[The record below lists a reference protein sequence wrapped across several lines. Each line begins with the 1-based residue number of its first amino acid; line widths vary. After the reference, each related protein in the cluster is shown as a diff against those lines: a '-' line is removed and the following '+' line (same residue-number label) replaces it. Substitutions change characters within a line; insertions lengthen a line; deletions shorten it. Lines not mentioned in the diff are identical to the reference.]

1 MIVQHLVSLLSKVL
15 LSLLFFPPQAQPLR
29 FEVTSRFAP
38 VSGRLFVVIGKSEN
52 PEPRMMID
60 EAGPAAV
67 PVMARD
73 VRNLGTGVVTS
84 MDRSAETF
92 AIRSLDDLQPGDYY
106 VQTLLH
112 SNIDLKSLDAPGTEY
127 SEVQRVHL
135 DPRRGTTVRLEL
147 TRIVPPEQLPAD
159 DEYIKYVRIQSN
171 LLTAFH
177 KRPIYLRAAV
187 ILPRDYGTEINRRY
201 ALRIH
206 IGGYGTRFTAV
217 RRLMAAG
224 SEFRRI
230 WLAADTPR
238 MIYLQLDGDGPF
250 GDPYQINS
258 DNNGPYGDA
267 ITREL
272 IPYVER
278 TFRAVSQPF
287 ARMLDGQSTGGW
299 VSLALKIFYP
309 DYFNA
314 VWSSCP
320 DGVDLRGFQLINIYK
335 DDNAY
340 VDDRG
345 VERPSKRDLNG
356 NVEFTIRREC
366 QMENVI
372 GLGDSWAMSGQQWGA
387 WNAVYGPRGADS
399 RPVPLWDPKTG
410 KIDKSVVPHWKKYDL
425 RMIMEENWKTL
436 GPKLRGKI
444 HISVGESDNYF
455 LNNAVHML
463 DDFFKRADP
472 PADARIAY
480 GTGRGHCWS
489 SITEAQMMSEMA
501 AAAERR

>member
-1 MIVQHLVSLLSKVL
+1 MIARHLASLLSSVL
-15 LSLLFFPPQAQPLR
+15 LSLLFFVPQAQPLR
-29 FEVTSRFAP
+29 FDVTSHFAP
-38 VSGRLFVVIGKSEN
+38 VSGRLFVVIGKTDR
-52 PEPRMMID
+52 PEPRTMID
-60 EAGPAAV
+60 EAGPGAV

-73 VRNLGTGVVTS
+73 VRDFGTGRVAS
-84 MDRSAETF
+84 LDKSAEIF
-92 AIRSLDDLQPGDYY
+92 PLRNLDDLQPGDYY
-106 VQTLLH
+106 IQALFH
-112 SNIDLKSLDAPGTEY
+112 SNTDLKSLDAPGTEY

-135 DPRRGTTVRLEL
+135 EPRRGTTVRIEL
-147 TRIVPPEQLPAD
+147 TKIVPPERLPPD
-159 DEYIKYVRIQSN
+159 DEYLKYVRIQSI

-187 ILPRDYGTEINRRY
+187 ILPRDYGTELNRRY
-201 ALRIH
+201 PLRIH

-217 RRLMAAG
+217 SRLMAPG
-224 SEFRRI
+224 SQFRRI

-238 MIYLQLDGDGPF
+238 MIFLQLDGDGPF

-258 DNNGPYGDA
+258 DNNGSYGDA

-272 IPYVER
+272 IPYIER
-278 TFRAVSQPF
+278 TFRAVGQPY

-299 VSLALKIFYP
+299 VSLALKVFYP

-345 VERPSKRDLNG
+345 LERPSKRDLNG

-372 GLGDSWAMSGQQWGA
+372 GLGGSWAMSGQQWGA
-387 WNAVYGPRGADS
+387 WNAVYGPRGADG

-425 RMIMEENWKTL
+425 RLILEENWKSL
-436 GPKLRGKI
+436 GPKMRGKI
-444 HISVGESDNYF
+444 HISVGESDDYF

-463 DDFFKRADP
+463 DEFFKRADP
-472 PADARIAY
+472 PADARISFGA
-480 GTGRGHCWS
+480 GGGHCWS
-489 SITEAQMMSEMA
+489 NITEAQMMNEMA
-501 AAAERR
+501 TAAGRR